1 MMKGDTID
9 QETINVNQAK
19 EDMYSINRHRKEPIW
34 EFLGNIR

>member
-19 EDMYSINRHRKEPIW
+19 EDMYSINRHRKEPHMGIS
-34 EFLGNIR
+34 RQY